1 MQAKVIATNPLRTSL
16 KPSNN
21 TVPVQQE
28 IAVVGRTTA
37 AGVVR
42 MVVVAKIA
50 EVVVMP
56 AT

>member
-37 AGVVR
+37 AVVVH
-42 MVVVAKIA
+42 MVVVAELA